1 MLLLSRVT
9 LLVLHGVD
17 FSGNRL
23 QLVRQVV
30 HISYSLWPLRT
41 ATGCH
46 VLRARSFV
54 DGLHLVADLIAEGN
68 ADFVR
73 LGGGKAHRQAKR
85 LVEHVIEVVLC
96 FGVG

>member
-30 HISYSLWPLRT
+30 HIAYSLWPLRT

-46 VLRARSFV
+46 VLRARRFV
-54 DGLHLVADLIAEGN
+54 DGLHLVADLVAEGN

-73 LGGGKAHRQAKR
+73 LGSGKAHRQAKR
-85 LVEHVIEVVLC
+85 LVEHEVEVVLRL
-96 FGVG
+96 GVG

>member
-9 LLVLHGVD
+9 LLILHGVD
-17 FSGNRL
+17 FSSNRL

-30 HISYSLWPLRT
+30 HIAYSLWPLRT

-46 VLRARSFV
+46 VLRARRFV
-54 DGLHLVADLIAEGN
+54 DGLHLVADLITEGN

-85 LVEHVIEVVLC
+85 LVEHVVKVILRL
-96 FGVG
+96 GVG